1 MLFFIIFV
9 KIEISL
15 KFYFYYIKMAMH
27 QKVVTLLDSLYLMFC
42 LLVANLKSELDFHN

>member
-9 KIEISL
+9 KIEMSL
-15 KFYFYYIKMAMH
+15 KFYFYYIKMH
-27 QKVVTLLDSLYLMFC
+27 QKVETLLGSLYLMFC